1 MNNLS
6 AIIRGCIVKN
16 SRCQKL
22 IYEQYYGYALK
33 IAFRYSYDYRR
44 ATDIVNDGFVKF
56 FSNIGSFIIN
66 QGGHSEPALMIWIK
80 RLIVKAAVADLK
92 CNNFLYKAGDIP
104 EEFWQVPGPQ
114 QDADMLLK
122 YRKLI
127 CHLKSL
133 PPFYGVVYNM
143 YVIDGF
149 SHPEI
154 AAQLNISI
162 LKSRSSLCDAKAYL
176 RKLVNCDEESKVAC
190 KVAT

>member
-1 MNNLS
+1 M
-6 AIIRGCIVKN
+6 
-16 SRCQKL
+16 

-56 FSNIGSFIIN
+56 FSNIGSFIID

-80 RLIVKAAVADLK
+80 RLMVKAAVAELK
-92 CNNFLYKAGDIP
+92 RNNFLYKAGDIP
-104 EEFWQVPGPQ
+104 EQFWQTAGPQ

-154 AAQLNISI
+154 AVQRKTDEDSQSVRTRSTEIWKLSWENTDVHVIDASKSKTEVASEIKTLIWSQL
-162 LKSRSSLCDAKAYL
+162 
-176 RKLVNCDEESKVAC
+176 
-190 KVAT
+190 